1 VERPGGRRARV
12 RPPVHRG
19 ARRGALA
26 LRLCLDTSAY
36 SRFKGGDPSA
46 VERIDAA
53 EWLGVPTIVLG
64 ELEAGFR
71 LGARPAHNLDEL
83 ERFLTYPVV
92 HELAVDRG
100 VAREYGE
107 IVTTLRRKGILIPTN
122 EVWIAACAARSG
134 ATVLTYDAHFEAVD
148 RIGVLLLEA
157 A

>member
-71 LGARPAHNLDEL
+71 LGGRAAHNLDEL
-83 ERFLTYPVV
+83 ERFLAYPVV
-92 HELAVDRG
+92 HELAVDRE

-107 IVTTLRRKGILIPTN
+107 IVTTLRRKGIPIPTN
-122 EVWIAACAARSG
+122 DVWIAACAARSG
-134 ATVLTYDAHFEAVD
+134 ATLLTYDAHFGAVY
-148 RIGVLLLEA
+148 RIGVLLLESV
-157 A
+157 